1 VVTIMTLSIRKLHPA
16 VGAEVSGLD
25 LASPLTAGTRTA
37 LLEAF
42 AEHHVLVFPGA
53 DISDEEHVAFSRNFS
68 DLETFPQGSMGAARL
83 PEIYRVSNVGEDD
96 EILPVE
102 SDTARYQS
110 LTQVW
115 HTDGSYLPVPS
126 LGAVLHGIEVT
137 DEGGETQFANMFL
150 AHDALAEDRRR
161 ELEHLKARHSFQYS
175 RALKGLP
182 PMKPE
187 ELARVPPVD
196 QPLIRVHPDG
206 RHSLYL
212 SAPLMECVVGWS
224 DADSHA
230 LFTELV
236 AHATQPAFVYRHR
249 WRAHDV
255 VMWDNRCTMHCVTP
269 YDAATRRRVMHRTA
283 LVGTEPV
290 TGVEA

>member
-1 VVTIMTLSIRKLHPA
+1 MATFMTLSIRKLHPA
-16 VGAEVSGLD
+16 IGAEVSGLD
-25 LASPLTAGTRTA
+25 LGAPVDSDTRAA
-37 LLEAF
+37 LLNAF
-42 AEHHVLVFPGA
+42 ARHHVLVFPGA
-53 DISDEEHVAFSRNFS
+53 DISDEEHIAFSRNFS
-68 DLETFPQGSMGAARL
+68 TLETFPQSNMGAARQ
-83 PEIYRVSNVGEDD
+83 PEIYRVSNVGEDG
-96 EILPVE
+96 EILPTD

-137 DEGGETQFANMFL
+137 QEGGETQFANMFR
-150 AHDALAEDRRR
+150 AHDALAEGHKRA
-161 ELEHLKARHSFQYS
+161 LEKLKARHSFQYS

-187 ELARVPPVD
+187 ELAKVPPVD
-196 QPLIRVHPDG
+196 QPLVRVHGDG
-206 RHSLYL
+206 RRSLYL

-224 DADSHA
+224 EADSRS
-230 LFTELV
+230 LFAELV
-236 AHATQPAFVYRHR
+236 AHATRPDFVYRHK
-249 WRAHDV
+249 WRPHDV

-269 YDAATRRRVMHRTA
+269 YDAATKRRVMHRTA

-290 TGVEA
+290 VGVEG